1 MTTYD
6 ATAVSNAAIAHKK
19 GMTLQ
24 QGRALRDNPIAM
36 AEGSSGAPKI
46 VSEALDLFVADAA
59 GTYTGLGRV
68 DKVMVMGAVSATSS
82 GGTVTRTASYELSTD
97 GGSTWASGV
106 TVASVSATGT
116 SELPVTNTAT
126 GFKLASLGSS
136 HDAIRLSVSGGT
148 IAALGVSG
156 VSP

>member
-36 AEGSSGAPKI
+36 AEGASGAPKI

-68 DKVMVMGAVSATSS
+68 DQVMLMAAVSATSTS
-82 GGTVTRTASYELSTD
+82 GTVTSTASYRLSTD
-97 GGSTWASGV
+97 GGSTWASSV
-106 TVASVSATGT
+106 TIATVSAIGT
-116 SELPVTNTAT
+116 VESPITNSSA
-126 GFKLASLGSS
+126 GFKLVSLGTGN
-136 HDAIRLSVSGGT
+136 DAIELSVSGGT
-148 IAALGVSG
+148 VAAIGVSG